1 MAESNE
7 IAMLNESS
15 SADSQGELR
24 NIFDFDI
31 IYLNHTK
38 CTLLSAAIW
47 IVDMIIIDTMKIKTS

>member
-38 CTLLSAAIW
+38 CILLSATI
-47 IVDMIIIDTMKIKTS
+47 